1 MTDSMEAVRRPPR
14 APIPRSQMPRTPM
27 RRRSRRRWAM
37 AGGVAACWLVLWM
50 ATGSLL
56 VGTAAL
62 VVLALIGAGLVGG
75 LRLLGVTREHP
86 WVRGMATRPWRDG
99 QDVLQLALRHLPEV
113 FVVTPNGALLAPNA
127 VELRL
132 NPRDYD
138 SLAERIDIGLAAA
151 SAADVYTEQAA
162 AHEARFAGYGPAEV
176 AVLRDP
182 AVPAGRYQLR
192 QGQPL
197 GATPRPAFEP
207 ATPYGGSRF
216 EPASDL
222 AAPHAAG
229 PTRPARTW
237 PACTQRDRRSPGRA
251 GTAGPGTAGAGTD
264 GAGTAGP
271 RPAAP
276 APSSPDWPFAH
287 DGSSTAAAAG
297 AVTHPAAGAAGA
309 GLPTVA
315 EPARNPVPQLRL
327 ITGDYVSQTRT
338 SGARAGRGAVE
349 LALPDV
355 PTVSREH
362 ARFTYS
368 DGQWWIANLGLNG
381 LMLNGSS
388 LAGEHP
394 LHDGDSIRWG
404 RNQDAPES
412 RVQIG

>member
-14 APIPRSQMPRTPM
+14 APIPRSQMPRSPM
-27 RRRSRRRWAM
+27 RSRSRRRWAI

-56 VGTAAL
+56 VGTVML
-62 VVLALIGAGLVGG
+62 VVLGLIGGGLVLG

-86 WVRGMATRPWRDG
+86 WVQGMATRPWRDG

-127 VELRL
+127 IQLRL

-138 SLAERIDIGLAAA
+138 SLAERIDIGLAAS
-151 SAADVYTEQAA
+151 SAADVYAEQAA

-176 AVLRDP
+176 TLLRDP

-197 GATPRPAFEP
+197 GAAPRPAFQP
-207 ATPYGGSRF
+207 A
-216 EPASDL
+216 A
-222 AAPHAAG
+222 
-229 PTRPARTW
+229 
-237 PACTQRDRRSPGRA
+237 
-251 GTAGPGTAGAGTD
+251 
-264 GAGTAGP
+264 P
-271 RPAAP
+271 RPAFQPAAP
-276 APSSPDWPFAH
+276 RPAFQPAAPYAPSTAGGPYPAEPPSSPSWPLAQ
-287 DGSSTAAAAG
+287 DAPSTAGGPYPAEPPSSPSWPLAQDGGTTAAPAG
-297 AVTHPAAGAAGA
+297 AATPPAAGA

-327 ITGDYVSQTRT
+327 VTGDYVSQTRT
-338 SGARAGRGAVE
+338 SGARAGRGEVE

-412 RVQIG
+412 RVEIG

>member
-14 APIPRSQMPRTPM
+14 APMPRSQMPRTPM
-27 RRRSRRRWAM
+27 RRRSRRRWAV
-37 AGGVAACWLVLWM
+37 AGGVAGCWLLLWM

-56 VGTAAL
+56 AGTVAL

-138 SLAERIDIGLAAA
+138 SLAERIDIGLAAS

-176 AVLRDP
+176 TVLRDP

-216 EPASDL
+216 EPASVPADL
-222 AAPHAAG
+222 PTGPPAGGPGLPGAAG
-229 PTRPARTW
+229 PYAARPPQSR
-237 PACTQRDRRSPGRA
+237 PG
-251 GTAGPGTAGAGTD
+251 G
-264 GAGTAGP
+264 
-271 RPAAP
+271 
-276 APSSPDWPFAH
+276 APSWPFAH
-287 DGSSTAAAAG
+287 DGATTAAPAG
-297 AVTHPAAGAAGA
+297 PATHPAAGGA
-309 GLPTVA
+309 G
-315 EPARNPVPQLRL
+315 PACPRWPSRPATRSRN
-327 ITGDYVSQTRT
+327 S
-338 SGARAGRGAVE
+338 A
-349 LALPDV
+349 
-355 PTVSREH
+355 
-362 ARFTYS
+362 
-368 DGQWWIANLGLNG
+368 
-381 LMLNGSS
+381 
-388 LAGEHP
+388 
-394 LHDGDSIRWG
+394 
-404 RNQDAPES
+404 
-412 RVQIG
+412 

>member
-14 APIPRSQMPRTPM
+14 APIPRSQLPHTPM

-37 AGGVAACWLVLWM
+37 AAGVAGCWLLLWM

-56 VGTAAL
+56 VGTVAL
-62 VVLALIGAGLVGG
+62 LVLALIGAGLVGG
-75 LRLLGVTREHP
+75 LRLLGVTAEHP

-138 SLAERIDIGLAAA
+138 SLAERIDIGLAAS
-151 SAADVYTEQAA
+151 SAADVYVEQAA

-176 AVLRDP
+176 TMLRDP
-182 AVPAGRYQLR
+182 GVPAGRYQLR

-216 EPASDL
+216 EPAG
-222 AAPHAAG
+222 APADPPTGPPVGGPGLPGAAG
-229 PTRPARTW
+229 PYAARP
-237 PACTQRDRRSPGRA
+237 PQPGPGPGPSDPGA
-251 GTAGPGTAGAGTD
+251 AYPAGPQPR
-264 GAGTAGP
+264 GP
-271 RPAAP
+271 V
-276 APSSPDWPFAH
+276 PSGSSWPFAH
-287 DGSSTAAAAG
+287 DGGTTAAP
-297 AVTHPAAGAAGA
+297 AVPATYPAAGGAGA

-327 ITGDYVSQTRT
+327 TTGGLVSQTRT

-404 RNQDAPES
+404 RNQESPES
-412 RVQIG
+412 RVEIG

>member
-27 RRRSRRRWAM
+27 RRRSRRRWAI

-56 VGTAAL
+56 VGTVAL
-62 VVLALIGAGLVGG
+62 LVLALIGAGLVGG
-75 LRLLGVTREHP
+75 LRLLGVTSEHP

-176 AVLRDP
+176 TVLRDP

-216 EPASDL
+216 EPAS
-222 AAPHAAG
+222 APAGPYPGGSRFEPASAPDGPYPAGPRPAGPGAAG
-229 PTRPARTW
+229 PGA
-237 PACTQRDRRSPGRA
+237 
-251 GTAGPGTAGAGTD
+251 AGPGTAGPPPAG
-264 GAGTAGP
+264 
-271 RPAAP
+271 P

-287 DGSSTAAAAG
+287 DGSTTAAPAG
-297 AVTHPAAGAAGA
+297 AATHPAAGAAGA

>member
-14 APIPRSQMPRTPM
+14 APIPRSQLPRSPM
-27 RRRSRRRWAM
+27 RRRSRRRWAI

-56 VGTAAL
+56 VGTVML
-62 VVLALIGAGLVGG
+62 LVLALIGGGLVLG
-75 LRLLGVTREHP
+75 LRMLGVTREHP
-86 WVRGMATRPWRDG
+86 WVQGMATRPWRDG

-127 VELRL
+127 IELRL

-138 SLAERIDIGLAAA
+138 SLAERIDIGLAA
-151 SAADVYTEQAA
+151 STAADMYAEQAA

-176 AVLRDP
+176 TLFRDP

-197 GATPRPAFEP
+197 GASPRPAFQP

-216 EPASDL
+216 EPAGAPAD
-222 AAPHAAG
+222 AATGPPASGPGEAGLYAARPPQSRPGAVPGNPGAPYPAG
-229 PTRPARTW
+229 PLPGSPAPSGTSW
-237 PACTQRDRRSPGRA
+237 PFADEGST
-251 GTAGPGTAGAGTD
+251 T
-264 GAGTAGP
+264 
-271 RPAAP
+271 AAP
-276 APSSPDWPFAH
+276 A
-287 DGSSTAAAAG
+287 GAA
-297 AVTHPAAGAAGA
+297 THQAAGAAGA

-327 ITGDYVSQTRT
+327 VTGDYVSQTRT

-412 RVQIG
+412 RVEIG

>member
-27 RRRSRRRWAM
+27 RRRSRRRWAV

-56 VGTAAL
+56 VGTFSL
-62 VVLALIGAGLVGG
+62 LVLALIGAGLVGG
-75 LRLLGVTREHP
+75 LRLLGVTSEHP

-132 NPRDYD
+132 SPRDYD

-176 AVLRDP
+176 TVLRDP
-182 AVPAGRYQLR
+182 AVPVGRYQLR

-207 ATPYGGSRF
+207 ATPYGGSRL
-216 EPASDL
+216 EPCARR
-222 AAPHAAG
+222 A
-229 PTRPARTW
+229 RPAACS
-237 PACTQRDRRSPGRA
+237 PAGLYP
-251 GTAGPGTAGAGTD
+251 
-264 GAGTAGP
+264 AGP
-271 RPAAP
+271 RPAGPGPAGP

-287 DGSSTAAAAG
+287 DGSTTAAPAEAA
-297 AVTHPAAGAAGA
+297 THPGAGAAGA

-327 ITGDYVSQTRT
+327 VTGDYVSQTRT